1 MSTIRFSPSRWA
13 AFALRPSLLRA
24 LWQSAQEG
32 GASPSIAVTYA
43 DGTLFT
49 WTGPDPV
56 ATLLRPGSAAIRAL
70 TLATPQ
76 THEPARRAVFEAGDI
91 FIENECALSGPS
103 DFLAAAE
110 PRLHRGIARSFW
122 QYPDC
127 FAVTVTFVFLFF
139 MSATIACRRAGYG
152 HLPGAL
158 QDICLLLPP
167 GLLGLRA
174 WLPPTILIAPTDDAF
189 DRAATIRR
197 TWLILAIM
205 GGLLLPL
212 PMLFFSRHEP

>member
-49 WTGPDPV
+49 WT
-56 ATLLRPGSAAIRAL
+56 
-70 TLATPQ
+70 
-76 THEPARRAVFEAGDI
+76 GDI